1 MSRNELLKGRYSKK
15 QHIYHVTFCTEKKIQ
30 WFNNL
35 YCGRLLVQHIKQ
47 SHKQE
52 YVNSLAWVIMPDH
65 VHWLFQLESKISL
78 SSVIKSVK
86 AKSSMEINKLMHH
99 EGSIWQRGFYDRALR
114 NEEDIRQI
122 ARYIVANPLRAGI
135 VENIGNYS
143 LWDAIWLD

>member
-1 MSRNELLKGRYSKK
+1 MSRNELLKGRYSKE
-15 QHIYHVTFCTEKKIQ
+15 QYIYHVTFCTKKKIQ

-35 YCGRLLVQHIKQ
+35 YCGRLLVQYIKQ

-78 SSVIKSVK
+78 SSVIKNVK

-114 NEEDIRQI
+114 NEDDILQI